1 MMLFLG
7 SCIVNFFPNS
17 GELLQHLECGGP
29 PPLLLCPASLNRVL
43 EAAISASL
51 VGSAD
56 PMAEHLTFLLRDTQ
70 LKSVGIP
77 GREISLSCAS
87 RKVLYTWNWN

>member
-1 MMLFLG
+1 VITLSPSFLFSYYKL
-7 SCIVNFFPNS
+7 
-17 GELLQHLECGGP
+17 GELLDHLECGGP

-51 VGSAD
+51 IGSAD
-56 PMAEHLTFLLRDTQ
+56 PMADNLTFLLRDSQ

-77 GREISLSCAS
+77 GGETHIQ
-87 RKVLYTWNWN
+87 